1 MLSSGR
7 LILRNRKLFGLR
19 NLAQNNYKSNREI
32 ENLLETADITQKD
45 LLNEGETLFHFEYFD
60 SFF

>member
-1 MLSSGR
+1 MLSSRR

-19 NLAQNNYKSNREI
+19 NLAQNNYKCNREI
-32 ENLLETADITQKD
+32 ENLLETADLTQKD

>member
-1 MLSSGR
+1 MLSSRR

-45 LLNEGETLFHFEYFD
+45 LLNEG
-60 SFF
+60 

>member
-1 MLSSGR
+1 MLSSRR
-7 LILRNRKLFGLR
+7 LILRNRKLLGLR

-45 LLNEGETLFHFEYFD
+45 LLNEG
-60 SFF
+60 